1 MLFLGRNE
9 DCGSGKIMNL
19 PYVQAFLMETPG
31 NIHILS
37 KEEVKCTY
45 AKMTNSKS
53 VADTVVGMV
62 LGRQG
67 SQLVRIDS
75 VWSRV
80 SGLQDGSLTVH
91 REAQ

>member
-31 NIHILS
+31 NIHIS

-53 VADTVVGMV
+53 VADAVVGMV

-67 SQLVRIDS
+67 SQLVRIDN
-75 VWSRV
+75 VRSRV
-80 SGLQDGSLTVH
+80 CGLQDGSLTVQ
-91 REAQ
+91 REAH